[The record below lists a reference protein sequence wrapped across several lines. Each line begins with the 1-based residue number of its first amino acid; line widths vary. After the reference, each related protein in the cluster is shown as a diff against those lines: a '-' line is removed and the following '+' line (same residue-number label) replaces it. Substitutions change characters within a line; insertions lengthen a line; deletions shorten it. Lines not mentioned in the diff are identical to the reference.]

1 MLVSG
6 RVVGITNQH
15 YKSASSGFSQASPLS
30 PHGSPKLVAGVF
42 SSCTPPMSRPSERM
56 RQCAVLKPR
65 RPACYAESFTKAV
78 VCCGKALCSQ
88 EYQKNLRTSC
98 FRCGT
103 FQSWQT
109 ILCQKWLGGQLLSV
123 FFFFLADLQTHSAQH
138 IGATLARARGARLGL
153 FMMHPLEK
161 MWVFPKIGGFYP
173 QNGWW
178 KSWFQTLWTNGWF
191 GGWFSKTPYFWLVQH
206 PCSFWTIQDFQH
218 PLCSC
223 QVSESVYAMG
233 LGACFGGFDLED
245 PFLGA
250 IGVLL
255 VSGRVVILLMAEI
268 LHQLIGSLSH
278 YLQGFVHPRW
288 CRISA
293 INSSLTS
300 LSFFLCTVTFFG
312 TRLKIDTLR
321 GRSFFFIEQ
330 RLSVSLQKTN
340 DLVNFPI
347 KFLQIMNFVNA
358 QLLSFWT
365 LVYPPEVKHSP
376 SKVTFPIGK

>member
-1 MLVSG
+1 
-6 RVVGITNQH
+6 
-15 YKSASSGFSQASPLS
+15 
-30 PHGSPKLVAGVF
+30 
-42 SSCTPPMSRPSERM
+42 
-56 RQCAVLKPR
+56 
-65 RPACYAESFTKAV
+65 
-78 VCCGKALCSQ
+78 
-88 EYQKNLRTSC
+88 
-98 FRCGT
+98 
-103 FQSWQT
+103 
-109 ILCQKWLGGQLLSV
+109 
-123 FFFFLADLQTHSAQH
+123 
-138 IGATLARARGARLGL
+138 
-153 FMMHPLEK
+153 
-161 MWVFPKIGGFYP
+161 
-173 QNGWW
+173 
-178 KSWFQTLWTNGWF
+178 
-191 GGWFSKTPYFWLVQH
+191 
-206 PCSFWTIQDFQH
+206 
-218 PLCSC
+218 
-223 QVSESVYAMG
+223 MG

-358 QLLSFWT
+358 QLLSF
-365 LVYPPEVKHSP
+365 
-376 SKVTFPIGK
+376 